1 MIEASLL
8 PIQKCL
14 LFLHVMKE
22 RNRECYFR
30 DVKEHLKRSKSQ
42 VSVLL
47 SSLEESDLISRE
59 NKRPQPI
66 TITSLGEETIK
77 NKILHE
83 IEFYYSHLNNDQ
95 SKNQPEKKKDTSTLK
110 LNKGKVISTY
120 LKILR
125 PKIQEDLDLISQ
137 YITAEALEELT
148 NSLTETIELSLHKLF
163 RSLKL

>member
-1 MIEASLL
+1 MDTV
-8 PIQKCL
+8 K
-14 LFLHVMKE
+14 KE
-22 RNRECYFR
+22 I
-30 DVKEHLKRSKSQ
+30 V
-42 VSVLL
+42 
-47 SSLEESDLISRE
+47 
-59 NKRPQPI
+59 P
-66 TITSLGEETIK
+66 
-77 NKILHE
+77 E
-83 IEFYYSHLNNDQ
+83 IEFYFSRLNNDR
-95 SKNQPEKKKDTSTLK
+95 SKNQPEKKEDRSTLK

>member
-1 MIEASLL
+1 
-8 PIQKCL
+8 
-14 LFLHVMKE
+14 MKKTK
-22 RNRECYFR
+22 RECYFQE
-30 DVKEHLKRSKSQ
+30 VKDHLKRSKSQ

-77 NKILHE
+77 NKILPE
-83 IEFYYSHLNNDQ
+83 IEFYFSRLSNDQ
-95 SKNQPEKKKDTSTLK
+95 SKNQPEKKKDTLTLK

-163 RSLKL
+163 RSLRL

>member
-1 MIEASLL
+1 MIDASLL

-14 LFLHVMKE
+14 LFLYLIKKMK
-22 RNRECYFR
+22 RECYFQE
-30 DVKEHLKRSKSQ
+30 VKEHLKRSKSQ

-66 TITSLGEETIK
+66 SITSLGMETVKKEI
-77 NKILHE
+77 IPE
-83 IEFYYSHLNNDQ
+83 IEFYFSRLNNDRR
-95 SKNQPEKKKDTSTLK
+95 KDQPEKKTDRSKPK

-163 RSLKL
+163 KSLKL

>member
-1 MIEASLL
+1 
-8 PIQKCL
+8 
-14 LFLHVMKE
+14 MK
-22 RNRECYFR
+22 RECYFQE
-30 DVKEHLKRSKSQ
+30 VKEHLKRSKSQ

-66 TITSLGEETIK
+66 SITSLGMETVK
-77 NKILHE
+77 KEILPE
-83 IEFYYSHLNNDQ
+83 IEFYYSRLNKDRI
-95 SKNQPEKKKDTSTLK
+95 KNRPEKNMDRSKPK

-120 LKILR
+120 LMILR
-125 PKIQEDLDLISQ
+125 PKILEDLDLISQ

-148 NSLTETIELSLHKLF
+148 SSLTETIELSLHKLF